1 MIQLSVCSS
10 DELSQGI
17 YESVR
22 PSGGK
27 SRSRK
32 NNGDANSARLI
43 WSRPCSLQPVCP
55 KIRTSEGLHL

>member
-27 SRSRK
+27 SRSRQT
-32 NNGDANSARLI
+32 NGD
-43 WSRPCSLQPVCP
+43 PVLFNQYVL
-55 KIRTSEGLHL
+55 K